1 MDIDNRLI
9 LNLFIKNINT
19 IIMGYRVLKE
29 KDNITEIIIDIIF
42 KIIFFLLR
50 IINIKLNESKYI
62 PTISL
67 QNRLEI
73 KVRGNKELSKKT

>member
-9 LNLFIKNINT
+9 LNLFIKNINK

-73 KVRGNKELSKKT
+73 KVRGKKELSKKT